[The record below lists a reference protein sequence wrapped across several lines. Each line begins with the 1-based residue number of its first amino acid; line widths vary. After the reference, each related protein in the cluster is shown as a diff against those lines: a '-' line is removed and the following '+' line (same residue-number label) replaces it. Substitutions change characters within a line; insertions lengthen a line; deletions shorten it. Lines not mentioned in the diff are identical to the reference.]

1 MELAVPSRNLLLG
14 FCIGW
19 LVLCVWIV
27 PAQAQVLIE
36 THNQAADSAFA
47 AAGLSSPELAVPA
60 VNWPA
65 ASLPPPSTRVDWPRG
80 QQAQRLAQSSEIRS
94 PKHTSFSTWL
104 HADAL
109 WVPASTGNDA
119 LGLIGGHLTV
129 ANVGRMY
136 FFGPPGV
143 MLVRVPSAD
152 GTKFSPAF
160 TWGFSF
166 YLIDFHPPGS
176 RHTAQLFVNLTKVWT
191 QGDVRMGMDMGGLS
205 VSWKK

>member
-1 MELAVPSRNLLLG
+1 MELAVPSRNLLLA

-19 LVLCVWIV
+19 LVPCVWIV
-27 PAQAQVLIE
+27 PAQAQVPIE
-36 THNQAADSAFA
+36 SDPPAADAAFA
-47 AAGLSSPELAVPA
+47 VAGLPSPELPVPA
-60 VNWPA
+60 VTRP
-65 ASLPPPSTRVDWPRG
+65 ASLPPPSTSVDWPRG
-80 QQAQRLAQSSEIRS
+80 QRTQRLAQSSEIRS
-94 PKHTSFSTWL
+94 PKHTSFLTWV

-109 WVPASTGNDA
+109 WVPASTGNDT
-119 LGLIGGHLTV
+119 LGLIGAHLTV

-152 GTKFSPAF
+152 GTKYSPAF

-166 YLIDFHPPGS
+166 YLIDFHLPGS
-176 RHTAQLFVNLTKVWT
+176 RHTAQLFINLTKVWT